1 MTQPPADLPPTPER
15 HDGGSSPA
23 GDLGRRAV
31 RLDALNATTD
41 RRHLFDLPE
50 GVVYLDGNSLGA
62 LPRVVPD
69 AVSRVVREQWGRD
82 LVGSWNDH
90 GWWSAP
96 LRVGELIAPLV
107 GAGPGQVVV
116 ADSTSVN
123 LFQTLRAAARL
134 RPGRHLVVTD
144 PSSFPTDLYVL
155 AGAAKDVGWQV
166 RECAPGAVPTTLAEH
181 GDDVA
186 AVLLSHVDFR
196 TGELHDLPGLTAAA
210 HRVGALAL
218 WDLSHSVGA
227 VPVELD
233 RHGVDLAVGC
243 GYKYLNGGPGAP
255 AFTYVAARHQPAFE
269 PAILGWH
276 GHTEPFAM
284 AHDHR
289 FAAGISRARIGT
301 PPLLSLLALEAALTV
316 FTDLTVGEVR
326 ARSASL
332 TSFLIECLDAM
343 VPEVEVVTPR
353 VPAHRG
359 SHVSMRHPQAYG
371 IVAALIA
378 RGVVGDYREPGL
390 LRWGV
395 AAPYLTHGDM
405 LTAIH
410 RLRAVLDAGEHHRVQ
425 RRADEVT

>member
-1 MTQPPADLPPTPER
+1 MTPAADVPPTPELR
-15 HDGGSSPA
+15 GGSSSPA
-23 GDLGRRAV
+23 GDLGRRAA
-31 RLDALNATTD
+31 RLDARHATTD
-41 RRHLFDLPE
+41 RRHLFDLPD

-82 LVGSWNDH
+82 LVASWNSHD
-90 GWWSAP
+90 WWSAP

-116 ADSTSVN
+116 GDSTSVN

-144 PSSFPTDLYVL
+144 PGSFPTDLYVL

-166 RECAPGAVPTTLAEH
+166 LESVPGDVPTTLAEH
-181 GDDVA
+181 RDDVA
-186 AVLLSHVDFR
+186 AVVLSHVDFR
-196 TGELHDLPGLTAAA
+196 TGELHDLPGLTGATQA
-210 HRVGALAL
+210 VGALAV

-227 VPVELD
+227 VPVDVD

-255 AFTYVAARHQPAFE
+255 AFTYVASRHQPDFE

-276 GHTEPFAM
+276 GHAEPFAM
-284 AHDHR
+284 AHDHE
-289 FAAGISRARIGT
+289 FSAGISRARIGT
-301 PPLLSLLALEAALTV
+301 PPLISLLALEAALTV
-316 FTDLTVGEVR
+316 FADLTVQDVR
-326 ARSASL
+326 ERSTSL
-332 TSFLIECLDAM
+332 TSFLIECLEAL

-353 VPAHRG
+353 ASARRG
-359 SHVSMRHPQAYG
+359 SHVSLRHPQAYG
-371 IVAALIA
+371 VVQALLA
-378 RGVVGDYREPGL
+378 RGVVGDFREPGL
-390 LRWGV
+390 VRWGV

-405 LTAIH
+405 LTTVQQ
-410 RLRAVLDAGEHHRVQ
+410 LRAVLDAGEHLRGR